1 MNNENLTYTI
11 GVIGF
16 DRSERRALRRVVGM
30 AESRQ
35 PSFAPFDSSRGGC
48 PHLIMVDADRP
59 SAMRAWD
66 RFRRANALRAS
77 FSPIFIG
84 RNPADVPFPD
94 PYVLQRPILTT
105 RLFSLL
111 DRAAAEV
118 HGFRPP
124 ASVTDDIVALTQ
136 QEIDNTLETTI
147 VLPTSAA
154 VTAAKSAESGRTHRA
169 ARIHSLVV
177 DDSLPVRVQMRSVL
191 TPIAV
196 RADFAETGAQALE
209 LVQLHRYSHIFLDN
223 TLPDRDAYDF
233 CGQIRKHSLQSEAT
247 VVMLTAD
254 PSAADRVMG
263 LLAGFDNY
271 LVKPIQTTAFND
283 LLAGLA
289 RPAAAI

>member
-1 MNNENLTYTI
+1 
-11 GVIGF
+11 
-16 DRSERRALRRVVGM
+16 
-30 AESRQ
+30 
-35 PSFAPFDSSRGGC
+35 
-48 PHLIMVDADRP
+48 
-59 SAMRAWD
+59 MRAWD

-84 RNPADVPFPD
+84 RNPTDVPFPD

-111 DRAAAEV
+111 DQAAAEV

-136 QEIDNTLETTI
+136 QEIDNTLETTT

-154 VTAAKSAESGRTHRA
+154 VTPVKSDESGRAYRPP
-169 ARIHSLVV
+169 RIHSLVV

-196 RADFAETGAQALE
+196 RADFAETGARALE
-209 LVQLHRYSHIFLDN
+209 LVQSHRYSLIFLDN

-233 CGQIRKHSLQSEAT
+233 CGHIKKHSLQSEAT

-254 PSAADRVMG
+254 PSTANRVMG
-263 LLAGFDNY
+263 RLAGFDDY
-271 LVKPIQTTAFND
+271 LVKPIQTAAFNH
-283 LLAGLA
+283 LLAGLP

>member
-1 MNNENLTYTI
+1 MNNENTTYTI

-16 DRSERRALRRVVGM
+16 DRSERRALRRAVGM

-35 PSFAPFDSSRGGC
+35 PSFAPFDSSQGGC

-105 RLFSLL
+105 RLFSVL
-111 DRAAAEV
+111 DQAATEV

-154 VTAAKSAESGRTHRA
+154 VPPAVSEEDGHANRA
-169 ARIHSLVV
+169 TRIHSLVV
-177 DDSLPVRVQMRSVL
+177 DDSLPGRVQMRSVL
-191 TPIAV
+191 TSVVARV
-196 RADFAETGAQALE
+196 DFAETGERALE
-209 LVQLHRYSHIFLDN
+209 LVQSHCYSLIFLDN
-223 TLPDRDAYDF
+223 TLPDGDAYEY
-233 CGQIRKHSLQSEAT
+233 CGQIKKHSLQRGAT
-247 VVMLTAD
+247 LIMLSAD
-254 PSAADRVMG
+254 PSPANRVMG
-263 LLAGFDNY
+263 LLAGFDHC
-271 LVKPIQTTAFND
+271 LAKPIQTTAFND
-283 LLAGLA
+283 LLEELR
-289 RPAAAI
+289 RPAVAI

>member
-16 DRSERRALRRVVGM
+16 DRSERRALRRAVGL
-30 AESRQ
+30 AETRQ
-35 PSFAPFDSSRGGC
+35 PSFTPFDASRGGC

-66 RFRRANALRAS
+66 KFRRANALRAS

-84 RNPADVPFPD
+84 RNPGEVPFPD

-105 RLFSLL
+105 RLFSVL
-111 DRAAAEV
+111 DQAAAEV

-124 ASVTDDIVALTQ
+124 ASVEDGIVALTQ
-136 QEIDNTLETTI
+136 QEIDGTLETTT

-154 VTAAKSAESGRTHRA
+154 VPPAESEDSARLQRA
-169 ARIHSLVV
+169 TPIHSLVV

-191 TPIAV
+191 TPIAARV
-196 RADFAETGAQALE
+196 DFADSGERALE
-209 LVQLHRYSHIFLDN
+209 LVRLQAYSIIFLDN
-223 TLPDRDAYDF
+223 TLPDADAYDL
-233 CGQIRKHSLQSEAT
+233 CGQIKKQSLQSEAS

-254 PSAADRVMG
+254 SSAVERVMG
-263 LLAGFDNY
+263 LLAGFDNF
-271 LVKPIQTTAFND
+271 LVKPVQTGAFND
-283 LLAGLA
+283 LLAELV

>member
-59 SAMRAWD
+59 SAMIAWD

-118 HGFRPP
+118 LGFRPP

-147 VLPTSAA
+147 VLPASAA
-154 VTAAKSAESGRTHRA
+154 VTAAKSTESGRTHRA

-196 RADFAETGAQALE
+196 RADFAETGARALE

-233 CGQIRKHSLQSEAT
+233 CGQIKKHSLQSEAT

-271 LVKPIQTTAFND
+271 LAKPIQTTAFND

>member
-1 MNNENLTYTI
+1 MNSENPTYTI

-35 PSFAPFDSSRGGC
+35 PSFTPFDSSRGGY
-48 PHLIMVDADRP
+48 PHLIMIDADRP

-66 RFRRANALRAS
+66 RFRRANALRGS

-105 RLFSLL
+105 RLFSVL
-111 DRAAAEV
+111 DQAAAEV
-118 HGFRPP
+118 HGFRAPL
-124 ASVTDDIVALTQ
+124 SVTDDIVALTQ
-136 QEIDNTLETTI
+136 QEIDNTLATTT
-147 VLPTSAA
+147 VLPASAA
-154 VTAAKSAESGRTHRA
+154 VTPAESDESDHTLGATP
-169 ARIHSLVV
+169 IHSLVV

-191 TPIAV
+191 TPIAARV
-196 RADFAETGAQALE
+196 DFAETGERALE
-209 LVQLHRYSHIFLDN
+209 LIQSHRYSVIFLDN
-223 TLPDRDAYDF
+223 TLPDRDAHVF
-233 CGQIRKHSLQSEAT
+233 CGQIKKHPLHREAI

-254 PSAADRVMG
+254 PSPASRVMG

-271 LVKPIQTTAFND
+271 LAKPIQTAAFGE
-283 LLAGLA
+283 LLAEVL
-289 RPAAAI
+289 RPATTI